1 MQNKNSHWYLLA
13 LFLMGIGLVVAIL
26 YVVMYGGLNA
36 SNKTIAAAAK
46 DDCVKKLIS
55 SVKYAP
61 MTNNDISRFKDE
73 CAAKRELAEQLRV
86 LTE

>member
-46 DDCVKKLIS
+46 
-55 SVKYAP
+55 
-61 MTNNDISRFKDE
+61 FKDE